1 MAFGCAHSADLR
13 ANTENSETS
22 VYFQKAWA
30 LLPNLL
36 MDNDL
41 WALKAMTLI
50 VSLLARLAANGKPF
64 SINFIGQVHY
74 LQASAKPEA
83 SWSLLGT
90 ALQMSI
96 SLNFH
101 RKISSLAA
109 YSEIK
114 REGKRAFWLCYTME
128 K

>member
-13 ANTENSETS
+13 ASTENSETS

-50 VSLLARLAANGKPF
+50 VNLLARLVVNGKPF
-64 SINFIGQVHY
+64 SINSSVRSTTSKQAQNQKPAGLFSAQRCKCQY
-74 LQASAKPEA
+74 L
-83 SWSLLGT
+83 
-90 ALQMSI
+90 
-96 SLNFH
+96 
-101 RKISSLAA
+101 
-109 YSEIK
+109 
-114 REGKRAFWLCYTME
+114 
-128 K
+128 